1 MMVILLVL
9 ALWSAALLART
20 IATDGY
26 GRTEPPVRGTGG
38 SVMDERAVTPR
49 RP

>member
-1 MMVILLVL
+1 MMIVLLLL
-9 ALWSAALLART
+9 ALWSAAVLARS
-20 IATDGY
+20 IFTDGY

-38 SVMDERAVTPR
+38 SVMDQRAVTPR